1 MDIVVCLVVLVDHVC
16 GPILQFVVVL
26 VDRVCGPIL
35 QFVVVLV
42 DRVCGPILQFVVVL
56 VDLPVVLVDLALIH
70 LLQVYWYQM
79 STELA
84 VY

>member
-35 QFVVVLV
+35 KFVVVLV
-42 DRVCGPILQFVVVL
+42 N
-56 VDLPVVLVDLALIH
+56 LPLVLVDLALIH
-70 LLQVYWYQM
+70 LLQVYWYRM
-79 STELA
+79 SIELA
-84 VY
+84 VH